1 MEERKNV
8 HFNQKLIAFLFLV
21 NEGTEKLEIDNIIL
35 RKVSD
40 KEKKIFFEHHHEGMP
55 KDAVTHCLE
64 FNITDEFIDYI
75 KISTA
80 KEPIYSDKDW
90 DNDLSEDTKEIL
102 IFRKVIWF
110 MEKLI
115 QSINISVQEPVC
127 ISRIDAFSN
136 QDYIKTVQYYDIKY
150 FNWDDGCYIKE
161 KDIPIIH
168 YLYSTLLDADKGLYE
183 TDYKKNWWIIAV
195 DYFERYAESEFIADQ
210 LIDIMIGMESLL
222 SDPNEN
228 IEIAYRLRLRAS
240 LYLYYLVNWDPKQIQ
255 YLIKGLYNV
264 RSKIVHGNAT
274 LGKTEQLNIKIDG
287 KKIDLYNSLTMLREI
302 MRIML
307 LDAIIDHANKSK
319 EEFISFI
326 DTIWQTKDETDLIKF
341 NI

>member
-8 HFNQKLIAFLFLV
+8 LFNQKLIAFLFLV
-21 NEGTEKLEIDNIIL
+21 NEETEKLEIDDIIL

-40 KEKKIFFEHHHEGMP
+40 KEKKIFFEHHHEGMH
-55 KDAVTHCLE
+55 KDVVTHCLE
-64 FNITDEFIDYI
+64 FNINEDFIEYV
-75 KISTA
+75 KTSTA
-80 KEPIYSDKDW
+80 KEPIYSDKNW
-90 DNDLSEDTKEIL
+90 DKDITEDDKEIL
-102 IFRKVIWF
+102 IFRKAIWF

-150 FNWDDGCYIKE
+150 FNWDNGCYIKE

-168 YLYSTLLDADKGLYE
+168 YLYSTLLDADKGLYK

-195 DYFERYAESEFIADQ
+195 DYFGRYAESEFMADQ

-222 SDPNEN
+222 SGPNEN
-228 IEIAYRLRLRAS
+228 MEIAYRLRLRAS

-255 YLIKGLYNV
+255 ELINGLYKV

-287 KKIDLYNSLTMLREI
+287 KNIFLYDSLAMLREI

-307 LDAIIDHANKSK
+307 LDTILTHATKTK

-326 DTIWQTKDETDLIKF
+326 DTIWQNKDETDLIKF
-341 NI
+341 NT